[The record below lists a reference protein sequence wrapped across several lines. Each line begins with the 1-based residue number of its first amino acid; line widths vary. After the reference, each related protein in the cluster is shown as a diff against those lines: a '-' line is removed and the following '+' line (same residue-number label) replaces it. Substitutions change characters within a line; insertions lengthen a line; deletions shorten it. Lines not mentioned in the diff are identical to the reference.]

1 MHMATIGTILLS
13 AGMALVASVFAVAAF
28 LGIMIYRASNP
39 NEKEAIRRKAADL
52 LQARSDRKEDENEF
66 LAELRWK
73 SPANRF
79 FLSMPKVFGIVFVF
93 VFAACFYLF

>member
-1 MHMATIGTILLS
+1 MVTIGTILLS
-13 AGMALVASVFAVAAF
+13 VSVAFVAGVFAVAAF
-28 LGIMIYRASNP
+28 LIIAIFRSSYP

-52 LQARSDRKEDENEF
+52 LQARSDRRPDENEF

-79 FLSMPKVFGIVFVF
+79 FLATPKVFGIVFVF
-93 VFAACFYLF
+93 VFAACLYLL

>member
-1 MHMATIGTILLS
+1 MAMIGTILLS
-13 AGMALVASVFAVAAF
+13 VAVAFVVSLLAVAAF
-28 LGIMIYRASNP
+28 LIIMIFRASYP

-52 LQARSDRKEDENEF
+52 LQARSDRKEGENEF

-79 FLSMPKVFGIVFVF
+79 LLAMPKVFGIVFVF
-93 VFAACFYLF
+93 VFATCFYLL